1 MAVDRQRAAD
11 LGVRIGDLA
20 RALRLMV
27 SGQDE
32 ISSYREKGE
41 RYPVTI
47 RVREDQ
53 RSDMHSIGGLMVPST
68 PRRAGAGRQRGV
80 ARARLRP
87 DDHPALQPAVLDARS
102 SPTSSPGSRWIWR

>member
-1 MAVDRQRAAD
+1 SDYALRLLHEVQAMPSISDSKAAVNLSNPELRVSVDRQRAAD
-11 LGVRIGDLA
+11 LGVRVSDVA

-27 SGQDE
+27 SGEDE

-53 RSDMHSIGGLMVPST
+53 RSDMKSIGGLMVPSS
-68 PRRAGAGRQRGV
+68 RGEPVRVDNV
-80 ARARLRP
+80 A
-87 DDHPALQPAVLDARS
+87 
-102 SPTSSPGSRWIWR
+102 T